1 MSDSMTGPAQTT
13 DTSQDPPQPGANDD
27 RTYRILKWVVI
38 VMGVLLVVGFVVIV
52 IGMISKIQGFTG
64 ANRAAALQRV
74 SAPYEAAV
82 TLPAG
87 ARIVETAVGD
97 GLVVLRLETPGGP
110 ALLLVDPR
118 TGRARGT
125 VTLTPAE

>member
-1 MSDSMTGPAQTT
+1 MSDSMPDPAQTT
-13 DTSQDPPQPGANDD
+13 DTSQDPPQDGASDD

-52 IGMISKIQGFTG
+52 VGMISKIQGFTG
-64 ANRAAALQRV
+64 ANRKAAPQSV

-82 TLPAG
+82 TLPPG

-97 GLVVLRLETPGGP
+97 GLVVLRLETPRGP

-118 TGRARGT
+118 TGRTRGT